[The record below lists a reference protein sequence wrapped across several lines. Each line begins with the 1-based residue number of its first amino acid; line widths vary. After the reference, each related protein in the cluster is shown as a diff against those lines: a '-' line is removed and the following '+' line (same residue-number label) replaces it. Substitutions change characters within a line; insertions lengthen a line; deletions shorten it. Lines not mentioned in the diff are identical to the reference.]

1 MRRKS
6 GQERL
11 RLALDLRAAVL
22 KLAKTAITDA
32 NPAISTREL
41 RNKIQGRIYG
51 SGGYI
56 KNSSS

>member
-1 MRRKS
+1 M
-6 GQERL
+6 
-11 RLALDLRAAVL
+11 LALDLRAAVL